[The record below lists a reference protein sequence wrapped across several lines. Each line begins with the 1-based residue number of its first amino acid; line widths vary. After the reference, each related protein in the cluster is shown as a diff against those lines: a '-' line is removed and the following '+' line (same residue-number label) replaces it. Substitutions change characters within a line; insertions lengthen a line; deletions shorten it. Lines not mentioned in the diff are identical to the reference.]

1 MQTPKLIL
9 FGMIGTVALGTLA
22 HGQTPARASRDT
34 GSDVMSV
41 AGCSRPE
48 EAREAKVVDLDTG
61 KSLAKLAVNL
71 GAGRFKLVRVTIWD
85 RPDDPR
91 PLIPVIEAARITQ
104 GLVQFYTPNLN
115 TDPES
120 AHDSFLLMADMGG
133 GVVCWATPASLI
145 KDAGQAMAEAKPP
158 AMRGPAD
165 PAARSLPGAKP
176 ESTPPLA
183 PPAAVSQTEIKPD
196 SPPPA
201 EAARRSRT
209 RTQTPAQ

>member
-1 MQTPKLIL
+1 MQQSKLIML
-9 FGMIGTVALGTLA
+9 GGIIGAVALGTLA
-22 HGQTPARASRDT
+22 YAQTPARTEREKGGETA
-34 GSDVMSV
+34 SDVISV

-48 EAREAKVVDLDTG
+48 EAKEAKVVDLDTG

-71 GAGRFKLVRVTIWD
+71 GSGRFKLVRITIWD

-120 AHDSFLLMADMGG
+120 THDAFLLMADMGG

-145 KDAGQAMAEAKPP
+145 KDAGQAASASPSP
-158 AMRGPAD
+158 RSAAD
-165 PAARSLPGAKP
+165 PVSRPLPESTSVAPSATRPQTDVKP
-176 ESTPPLA
+176 ES
-183 PPAAVSQTEIKPD
+183 PPAADV
-196 SPPPA
+196 
-201 EAARRSRT
+201 ARRSRT
-209 RTQTPAQ
+209 RERTSPAQ